1 MYYRVEGTNANYEYT
16 NAKGSVAV
24 TIAKVALTPTVA
36 ISGWTYGTNPN
47 TPTITGNTGGGA
59 VSYTYFTNEVCTI
72 KTKAINSLSNSEG
85 GVPKN
90 AGQYWVKA
98 SIAETANYQGAT
110 AKAAFAINKANQMAL
125 AIGEVTGKKFGDG
138 AFALTTTGGSG
149 NGAVSYTVPV
159 ANGVLEIHGNQAKI
173 IGAGTVTITA
183 NKAGDNNYNETS
195 AERTLTI
202 AKGNAPPIAFPTA
215 SELTYGQ
222 ALSES
227 TLTGG
232 SAEYG
237 TFLWKDG
244 TIIPTI
250 NNTGY
255 EVVFTPN
262 AATVKNYT
270 IAPITKKVLL
280 KVNKQPQASL
290 TISAVPP
297 KTYGDEAFKLRATG
311 GSGDGTISYS
321 VPEANGVLEIDG
333 DRAKIIGAGQV
344 SLTAKKAEDATYSET
359 STSISLTVAKKKL
372 MVSAEDK
379 TINKGDMMPT
389 FTSQV
394 EGLVNGDSFDNPV
407 FTPSAIDTNTVGDYE
422 IVVSGGTLKT
432 TDGKNAKDNY
442 DITYQKGKLV
452 IKETYKVEVVEGTG
466 SGKYSEGQTVSLKAN
481 HKSGYSFTKW
491 TSDDGVVFDKPTD
504 KETTFI
510 MPAKAVTVKANYT
523 ESSPSSPEG
532 GGGYGGQAP
541 INTPNLDKAPD
552 KTLTAELT
560 IQAGVDESGVAS
572 AEVPEKDLVATT
584 RATEEAAK
592 KSGNHNK
599 PIAVEVGVTLP
610 QKANAFTLTLSEET
624 LNRLVSERA
633 HQLDLNTPLVRIV
646 FDKNALASLKTQSNG
661 KLKISVM
668 PKANVTGKAKAL
680 VGQRPLYDIKLSYD
694 SGKAVTNLDKGTAKV
709 SISYRL
715 AQNEVSGGLYA
726 VYIDSKGKVNKI
738 DQSLYDSK
746 SGTVT
751 FSTNHFSLYG
761 VGYSA
766 PVEGFSDIKNHW
778 AKDAINYVAGK
789 GLMTGKGDKFLPN
802 APMTREMLVIAL
814 GRHAGIEENAY
825 QTNSFS
831 DVSMDG
837 QGRPY
842 IEWAYKNG
850 VIYGV
855 GNGKFAPERAITRE
869 EIAVIFARYAQCTG
883 YRLPI
888 LKGAKTYADSK
899 TIGSAYQMA
908 VTAMQEA
915 EIMTG
920 DTAGQFSPKGKAT
933 RAEVASMLMRYIK
946 LTITPKTAQG
956 WTVNDSGKSLYYKE
970 GLALTGKQIIDEVV
984 YFFDEKGNL
993 QTGWQKDGSHW
1004 RYYKGN
1010 KPSKGWLK
1018 LKLGEEEKTYYLNKD
1033 GLLEA
1038 NKWLQIEDKW
1048 YYFYPD
1054 GSLAVNTTIDGHKV
1068 DRTGARIA
1076 Y

>member
-1 MYYRVEGTNANYEYT
+1 M
-16 NAKGSVAV
+16 
-24 TIAKVALTPTVA
+24 
-36 ISGWTYGTNPN
+36 
-47 TPTITGNTGGGA
+47 
-59 VSYTYFTNEVCTI
+59 
-72 KTKAINSLSNSEG
+72 
-85 GVPKN
+85 
-90 AGQYWVKA
+90 
-98 SIAETANYQGAT
+98 
-110 AKAAFAINKANQMAL
+110 
-125 AIGEVTGKKFGDG
+125 
-138 AFALTTTGGSG
+138 
-149 NGAVSYTVPV
+149 
-159 ANGVLEIHGNQAKI
+159 
-173 IGAGTVTITA
+173 
-183 NKAGDNNYNETS
+183 
-195 AERTLTI
+195 
-202 AKGNAPPIAFPTA
+202 
-215 SELTYGQ
+215 
-222 ALSES
+222 
-227 TLTGG
+227 
-232 SAEYG
+232 
-237 TFLWKDG
+237 
-244 TIIPTI
+244 
-250 NNTGY
+250 
-255 EVVFTPN
+255 
-262 AATVKNYT
+262 
-270 IAPITKKVLL
+270 
-280 KVNKQPQASL
+280 
-290 TISAVPP
+290 
-297 KTYGDEAFKLRATG
+297 
-311 GSGDGTISYS
+311 
-321 VPEANGVLEIDG
+321 
-333 DRAKIIGAGQV
+333 
-344 SLTAKKAEDATYSET
+344 
-359 STSISLTVAKKKL
+359 
-372 MVSAEDK
+372 
-379 TINKGDMMPT
+379 
-389 FTSQV
+389 
-394 EGLVNGDSFDNPV
+394 
-407 FTPSAIDTNTVGDYE
+407 
-422 IVVSGGTLKT
+422 
-432 TDGKNAKDNY
+432 
-442 DITYQKGKLV
+442 
-452 IKETYKVEVVEGTG
+452 
-466 SGKYSEGQTVSLKAN
+466 
-481 HKSGYSFTKW
+481 
-491 TSDDGVVFDKPTD
+491 
-504 KETTFI
+504 
-510 MPAKAVTVKANYT
+510 
-523 ESSPSSPEG
+523 
-532 GGGYGGQAP
+532 
-541 INTPNLDKAPD
+541 
-552 KTLTAELT
+552 TAELT
-560 IQAGVDESGVAS
+560 IQAGVDENGVAS

-633 HQLDLNTPLVRIV
+633 HQLEVKTPLVRIV

-668 PKANVTGKAKAL
+668 PKAVTGKAKTL

-709 SISYRL
+709 SIPYRL

-726 VYIDSKGKVNKI
+726 VYVDSKGKVNKI

-746 SGTVT
+746 SGAVT

-778 AKDAINYVAGK
+778 AKDAINYVTGK

-802 APMTREMLVIAL
+802 APMTREMLVMAL
-814 GRHAGIEENAY
+814 GRQAGIEENAY
-825 QTNSFS
+825 QSNSFS

-869 EIAVIFARYAQCTG
+869 EIAVIFARYAQYTG

-1054 GSLAVNTTIDGHKV
+1054 GSLAVNTTIDGYKV
-1068 DRTGARIA
+1068 DRTGARIEH
-1076 Y
+1076 